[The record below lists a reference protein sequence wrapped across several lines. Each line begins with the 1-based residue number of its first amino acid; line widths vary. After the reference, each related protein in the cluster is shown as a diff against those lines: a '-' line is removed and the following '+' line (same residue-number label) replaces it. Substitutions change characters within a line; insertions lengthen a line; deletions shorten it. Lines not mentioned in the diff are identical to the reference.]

1 MESNEEAAVFGESL
15 PAGITLHH
23 SSTWV
28 KHFYIT
34 GA

>member
-23 SSTWV
+23 GSGWM
-28 KHFYIT
+28 
-34 GA
+34 GGLE